1 MNIENVKNKWKKG
14 KWNKEPKS
22 EGSTMVEVLVGFSI
36 LMILLAGLT
45 GVIHVSSTML
55 FDTRDMLEERELFLE
70 QFYRTEHG
78 ELNKT
83 VIPAVRFSLKET
95 DSTGQNAI
103 TDGAEIPL
111 NHARADKVS
120 DENGLT
126 VYQIYYK

>member
-1 MNIENVKNKWKKG
+1 VNIDNIKNKWKKE
-14 KWNKEPKS
+14 KLNKEPKS

-55 FDTRDMLEERELFLE
+55 FDTRDMLEERKLFQE

-83 VIPAVRFSLKET
+83 EIPAVRFSLKET
-95 DSTGQNAI
+95 DSTGKNAK
-103 TDGAEIPL
+103 TDGAEILL
-111 NHARADKVS
+111 NHARAEKVS